1 MSDNT
6 EDWFPKNDDDFV
18 SSQLISYIGNKRK
31 LVDFIESAVID
42 LKANLGKDKISFF
55 DGFSGSGVV
64 SRAMRKHTSLLIGND
79 METYSHI
86 IGKCY
91 LSNQSEVPIALLEEK
106 IAYLN
111 LNRNTTRFG
120 EGIIE
125 KLYAPKDD
133 NNIQLGE
140 RVFYTNKNAKI
151 IDNMRRMIGEFE
163 PELFPYLIA
172 PLLHEASVH
181 TNTSGVFKGFYKN
194 STTGIGQFGGNA
206 RNCLNRIEAEIMLT
220 LPIFSKYEC
229 EYKMHQADTNE
240 LIKELPE
247 VDIAYYDPP
256 YNQHPYGSNYFMLN
270 VIADYIE
277 PTEVSN
283 VSGIPVDWNKS
294 AYNKKKEAT
303 EAFNG
308 LISNT
313 RAKYILISYS
323 TEGIMSVDELTDIFK
338 NYGKV
343 SILTKPYPVFRGSRN
358 LSGRGK
364 TLDELIFVIE
374 K

>member
-1 MSDNT
+1 MLDNT

-42 LKANLGKDKISFF
+42 LKAHLGKDKISFF

-64 SRAMRKHTSLLIGND
+64 SRAMRKHASLLIGND
-79 METYSHI
+79 METYSHL

-91 LSNQSEVPIALLEEK
+91 LSNQSEVPMELLEEK
-106 IAYLN
+106 IALLN
-111 LNRNTTRFG
+111 LNRNTTKFG

-133 NNIQLGE
+133 NDIQLGE
-140 RVFYTNKNAKI
+140 RVFYTNQNAKI

-194 STTGIGQFGGNA
+194 SATGIGQFGGNA

-220 LPIFSKYEC
+220 APIFSKYEC
-229 EYKMHQADTNE
+229 DHVMYQSDTNE

-303 EAFNG
+303 EAFKG

-343 SILTKPYPVFRGSRN
+343 SILTKSYPVFRGSRN
-358 LSGRGK
+358 LSGRSK